1 LIVGYGSIGK
11 ALEARLAPFGAEFL
25 RVARVARDA
34 VYPVTKLDELLGRA
48 DIVVLTTPLTS
59 ETRHVMNATRLAKMQ
74 PGALLVNASRGAI
87 VDTEALLQALNEN
100 RIRAAVDV
108 TDPEP
113 LPEGH
118 PLWSAPNLLITPH
131 IAGYSH
137 EAYFKMSK
145 VVLDKLEAKKVL

>member
-1 LIVGYGSIGK
+1 L
-11 ALEARLAPFGAEFL
+11 
-25 RVARVARDA
+25 
-34 VYPVTKLDELLGRA
+34 
-48 DIVVLTTPLTS
+48 
-59 ETRHVMNATRLAKMQ
+59 MNAARLAKMQ

-118 PLWSAPNLLITPH
+118 PLWKAPNLLVTPH
-131 IAGYSH
+131 IAGESEQFAHRAFELVRAQIQRFVRGEPLLNIVTGEY
-137 EAYFKMSK
+137 
-145 VVLDKLEAKKVL
+145 